1 MQPHLKFFTKLLM
14 FASRHARFFFTTND
28 RLFLAPP
35 RLFFGRSGVDVVGVG
50 PATGGTGAAMLAL
63 AWAMIA

>member
-1 MQPHLKFFTKLLM
+1 MPD
-14 FASRHARFFFTTND
+14 FFFTTND